1 MGRHSTGANGKSDPQ
16 EKMEMDRTYPREA
29 CKKHHGASTRKK
41 RGEEVTPKI
50 RGEEIWS
57 QT

>member
-16 EKMEMDRTYPREA
+16 EKMEMDRTYPGEA

-41 RGEEVTPKI
+41 REEVTPKI